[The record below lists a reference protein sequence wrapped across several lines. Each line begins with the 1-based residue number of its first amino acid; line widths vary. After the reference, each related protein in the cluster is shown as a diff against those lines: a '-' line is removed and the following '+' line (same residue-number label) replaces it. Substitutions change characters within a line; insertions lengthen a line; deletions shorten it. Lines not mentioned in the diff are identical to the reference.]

1 MRELGSVRLAF
12 ETARLRLAEIRAE
25 GEQSRVSAYR
35 SACEQSA
42 RTLDVARVSIWFLS
56 ADRDSLVCA
65 LSYDRDAGRFD
76 TGGELKR
83 AGAERY
89 FDAVRSRRVIVA
101 ADALHD
107 PQTEQLAEYLG
118 KGDVGALLDAP
129 IYRDGDVIGVVCHE
143 HRPGPRPWTQR
154 EAGFASAVADLLT
167 ILIQQ
172 AERAEL
178 RAALEAQREME
189 AEHRKMEALMRMG
202 RVVLHDLSNVLTIA
216 AMRAA
221 ELEEDRA
228 DPSTGDVNVADVIGY
243 GGKLLSQLRD
253 FCEHREPSSDV
264 EVVAALRALEPSL
277 RNLLGS
283 RIRFEFKCSVPETH
297 LVMAPIEF
305 EQLALNLC
313 MNAKDAVRDSGW
325 VGLTATREGDVLTL
339 EISDDGCGMDE
350 ATQARLFEPFFS
362 TKDGHTGV
370 GLSAVY
376 GIVDRAGGRI
386 LVKSERGHGTRFRI
400 ELPIRSASSDFEQPW
415 SF

>member
-1 MRELGSVRLAF
+1 MREPRSVRLAF

-25 GEQSRVSAYR
+25 GEQARVSAYR

-56 ADRDSLVCA
+56 EDGESLVCA
-65 LSYDRDAGRFD
+65 LAYDRDAGGFEM
-76 TGGELKR
+76 GGELKR
-83 AGAERY
+83 AEAERY

-101 ADALHD
+101 GEATSH
-107 PQTEQLAEYLG
+107 PQTEQLGAYLRKG
-118 KGDVGALLDAP
+118 KVGALLDAP
-129 IYRDGDVIGVVCHE
+129 IYRDGEVIGVVCHE
-143 HRPGPRPWTQR
+143 HRGGPRQWTER

-178 RAALEAQREME
+178 RAALEAQRQME

-216 AMRAA
+216 GLRAA
-221 ELEEDRA
+221 ELEGNRA
-228 DPSTGDVNVADVIGY
+228 KQGADDVNIADVIGY
-243 GGKLLSQLRD
+243 GGKLLSQLRA
-253 FCEHREPSSDV
+253 FCERREPTSQV
-264 EVVAALRALEPSL
+264 EVASALRTLEPTL
-277 RNLLGS
+277 RTLLGKS
-283 RIRFEFKCSVPETH
+283 IQLDFNCEVPETH

-305 EQLALNLC
+305 EQLVLNLC
-313 MNAKDAVRDSGW
+313 MNAKDAMQDKGW
-325 VGLTATREGDVLTL
+325 IGVTATREGEVLTL

-350 ATQARLFEPFFS
+350 ATQARLFEPFYS
-362 TKDGHTGV
+362 TKAGHTGV

-386 LVKSERGHGTRFRI
+386 MVKSEEGQGTTFRI
-400 ELPIRSASSDFEQPW
+400 ELPLGSASSDFEQPW